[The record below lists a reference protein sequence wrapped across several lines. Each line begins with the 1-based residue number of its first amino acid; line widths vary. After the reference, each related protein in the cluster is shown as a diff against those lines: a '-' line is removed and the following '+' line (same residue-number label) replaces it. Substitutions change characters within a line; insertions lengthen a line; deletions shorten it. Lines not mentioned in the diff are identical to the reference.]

1 MRRRSSSFV
10 GIRRHR
16 LLILG
21 LPLLFV
27 VAFLFQSNLRFVT
40 KLDIFP
46 SFDHTTR
53 HHHGGKTAANPRPY
67 KIAKATMLFDQNDL
81 YERALNT
88 HRHHN
93 AKHGYKLKVLDR
105 PVTEGYWN
113 KLLYLLSLMTE
124 ELAKPAEDRLE
135 WLM

>member
-16 LLILG
+16 LLILA

-27 VAFLFQSNLRFVT
+27 VAFLLQIDLRSIIHFD
-40 KLDIFP
+40 LFP
-46 SFDHTTR
+46 SLDHTAR
-53 HHHGGKTAANPRPY
+53 HHHGAESGSSRPY
-67 KIAKATMLFDQNDL
+67 KIAKATMLFDPNDL
-81 YERALNT
+81 YERALDT

-124 ELAKPAEDRLE
+124 ELAKPAKDRIE